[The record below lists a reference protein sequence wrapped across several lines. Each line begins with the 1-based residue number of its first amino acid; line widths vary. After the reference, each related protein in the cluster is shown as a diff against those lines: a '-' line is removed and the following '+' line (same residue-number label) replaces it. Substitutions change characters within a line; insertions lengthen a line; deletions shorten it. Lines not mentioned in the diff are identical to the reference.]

1 MGSFGTENFRSLIFF
16 IFWLFTEF
24 SRLRDRGVVRHLA
37 SERHARRSICR
48 SSATRLL
55 QQARRTASHAG
66 RPCAGF
72 GNLVEAPALRIVDL
86 ARPLGY
92 HDGFRRLA
100 SVRLIG
106 PQGSGEARLAVQHFT
121 QRVGTSTTHHVVL
134 PNPRRRLQGRAL
146 TRLTMSRRFGRTK
159 REEVDAMQVKETV
172 AYVLNH
178 EFQISVPASDLDA
191 KADARLVDLKDKV
204 RLNGFRPGKVP
215 VSHLKKVY
223 GRSVMA
229 ETVEQTIRDTN
240 SQIFSERG
248 FRLATEPKV
257 TMPTEEKAVE
267 DILTGKSDLTYTVAI
282 EVVPAIQLADFKSF
296 SVEKPVADV
305 TDADVD
311 EAIKR
316 IADQN
321 RGYTAKAEGAK
332 AETGDRVTIS
342 FKGTIDGT
350 PFDGGTGENI
360 QVVIGAGQ
368 FIPGFEEQLVGIAAG
383 ETRNLKVSF
392 PKNYMSEKLA
402 GQPAEFETT
411 ATAIEAPQGVEIND
425 EFAKTLG
432 LESLDKL
439 KQAARERLT
448 AEYAGATRQRVKR
461 TLLDRLDEAHQFEAP
476 PTLIDEEFNLM
487 WNSIKAE
494 MESGGKTF
502 ADENTTEEASQEE
515 YRKIADRRVRLGLV
529 LSEIGEKNKIT
540 VTDDEVSRAVI
551 ERARQMP
558 GREKEV
564 WDYYRSNANALAQL
578 RAPIYEDKVV
588 DFILELANVTEKK
601 VTREDLFKDD
611 EAEKS
616 AA

>member
-1 MGSFGTENFRSLIFF
+1 MQITETLAEG
-16 IFWLFTEF
+16 LKHEF
-24 SRLRDRGVVRHLA
+24 S
-37 SERHARRSICR
+37 
-48 SSATRLL
+48 
-55 QQARRTASHAG
+55 
-66 RPCAGF
+66 
-72 GNLVEAPALRIVDL
+72 
-86 ARPLGY
+86 
-92 HDGFRRLA
+92 
-100 SVRLIG
+100 
-106 PQGSGEARLAVQHFT
+106 
-121 QRVGTSTTHHVVL
+121 
-134 PNPRRRLQGRAL
+134 
-146 TRLTMSRRFGRTK
+146 
-159 REEVDAMQVKETV
+159 
-172 AYVLNH
+172 
-178 EFQISVPASDLDA
+178 ISVPASDLDA
-191 KADARLVDLKDKV
+191 KAGARLVDLKDKV

-240 SQIFSERG
+240 TQIFTERG
-248 FRLATEPKV
+248 FRLAAEPKV
-257 TMPTEEKAVE
+257 TMPTEEKEVE
-267 DILTGKSDLTYTVAI
+267 DILTGKSDLNYTVSI

-296 SVEKPVADV
+296 TVEKPVVEV
-305 TDADVD
+305 TDADID

-321 RGYTAKAEGAK
+321 RPYAAKGEGAK

-342 FKGTIDGT
+342 FKGTINGT

-360 QVVIGAGQ
+360 QVVIGAAQ
-368 FIPGFEEQLVGIAAG
+368 FIPGFEEQLLGMASG
-383 ETRNLKVSF
+383 ETRTLKVSF
-392 PKNYMSEKLA
+392 PKNYASEALA

-411 ATAIEAPQGVEIND
+411 VTLIELPQDAVIDD

-439 KQAARERLT
+439 KEAARERLT
-448 AEYAGATRQRVKR
+448 AEFAGATRQKVKR
-461 TLLDRLDEAHQFEAP
+461 LLLDRLDEAHRFEAP
-476 PTLIDEEFNLM
+476 PSLVEEEFKLM

-502 ADENTTEEASQEE
+502 ADEDTTEAAAEEE

-540 VTDDEVSRAVI
+540 FTDDEVSRAVI

-564 WDYYRSNANALAQL
+564 WDYHRNNANALAQL

-588 DFILELANVTEKK
+588 DFILELATVTEKK
-601 VTREDLFKDD
+601 VTREDLFRED
-611 EAEKS
+611 EEAKT

>member
-1 MGSFGTENFRSLIFF
+1 LGPPHHRRKAESC
-16 IFWLFTEF
+16 
-24 SRLRDRGVVRHLA
+24 A
-37 SERHARRSICR
+37 S
-48 SSATRLL
+48 
-55 QQARRTASHAG
+55 
-66 RPCAGF
+66 
-72 GNLVEAPALRIVDL
+72 
-86 ARPLGY
+86 
-92 HDGFRRLA
+92 
-100 SVRLIG
+100 
-106 PQGSGEARLAVQHFT
+106 
-121 QRVGTSTTHHVVL
+121 
-134 PNPRRRLQGRAL
+134 
-146 TRLTMSRRFGRTK
+146 TRLTVFAPFRPDESGK
-159 REEVDAMQVKETV
+159 KIDAMQVTETL
-172 AYVLNH
+172 AEGLKH

-191 KADARLVDLKDKV
+191 KAGVRLVELKDKV

-229 ETVEQTIRDTN
+229 ETIDQTIRDTN
-240 SQIFSERG
+240 SQIFTERG
-248 FRLATEPKV
+248 FRLATEPKI
-257 TMPTEEKAVE
+257 TMPTEQKAVD

-296 SVEKPVADV
+296 AVEKPVAEV
-305 TDADVD
+305 TDSDVD
-311 EAIKR
+311 DAIKR

-321 RGYTAKAEGAK
+321 RTYAAKGEGAK
-332 AETGDRVTIS
+332 AETGDQVTIS
-342 FKGTIDGT
+342 FKGTINGE
-350 PFDGGTGENI
+350 PFEGGTGENI
-360 QVVIGAGQ
+360 EVVIGAGQ
-368 FIPGFEEQLVGIAAG
+368 FIPGFEEQLLGIAVG

-392 PKNYMSEKLA
+392 PKNYASEKLA

-411 ATAIEAPQGVEIND
+411 ATLISAPQDATIDD
-425 EFAKTLG
+425 EFAKALG

-448 AEYAGATRQRVKR
+448 AEFAGTTRQRVKR
-461 TLLDRLDEAHQFEAP
+461 ILLDRLDETHRFEAP
-476 PTLIDEEFNLM
+476 PSLIEEEFNLM

-494 MESGGKTF
+494 MESRGKTF
-502 ADENTTEEASQEE
+502 ADEDTTEEAAREE
-515 YRKIADRRVRLGLV
+515 YHKIADRRVRLGLV

-564 WDYYRSNANALAQL
+564 WDYYRNNANALAQL

-601 VTREDLFKDD
+601 VTREELYKDD
-611 EAEKS
+611 DAEEKT

>member
-1 MGSFGTENFRSLIFF
+1 
-16 IFWLFTEF
+16 
-24 SRLRDRGVVRHLA
+24 
-37 SERHARRSICR
+37 
-48 SSATRLL
+48 
-55 QQARRTASHAG
+55 
-66 RPCAGF
+66 
-72 GNLVEAPALRIVDL
+72 
-86 ARPLGY
+86 
-92 HDGFRRLA
+92 
-100 SVRLIG
+100 
-106 PQGSGEARLAVQHFT
+106 
-121 QRVGTSTTHHVVL
+121 
-134 PNPRRRLQGRAL
+134 
-146 TRLTMSRRFGRTK
+146 
-159 REEVDAMQVKETV
+159 MQVTETL
-172 AYVLNH
+172 AEGLKH
-178 EFQISVPASDLDA
+178 EFQISVPARDLDA
-191 KADARLVDLKDKV
+191 KADAKLVDLKDKV

-229 ETVEQTIRDTN
+229 ETIDQTIRDTN
-240 SQIFSERG
+240 SQIFTERG

-257 TMPTEEKAVE
+257 TMPTEAKDVE
-267 DILTGKSDLTYTVAI
+267 DILTGKSDLTYTVSI
-282 EVVPAIQLADFKSF
+282 EVVPPIQLADFKSF
-296 SVEKPVADV
+296 TVEKPVAEV

-321 RGYTAKAEGAK
+321 RSFAAKADGAK

-342 FKGTIDGT
+342 FKGSIDGT
-350 PFDGGTGENI
+350 PFEGGIGENI
-360 QVVIGAGQ
+360 PVIIGSNS
-368 FIPGFEEQLVGIAAG
+368 FIPGFEEKLLGMAAG
-383 ETRNLKVSF
+383 ENRTLKVSF
-392 PKNYMSEKLA
+392 PKNYASEKLA

-411 ATAIEAPQGVEIND
+411 ATLVEAPVDTEIND

-432 LESLDKL
+432 MESLDKL
-439 KQAARERLT
+439 KEAARERLA

-461 TLLDRLDEAHQFEAP
+461 ALLDRLDEAHPFEAP
-476 PTLIDEEFNLM
+476 PSLVAEEFNLM

-494 MESGGKTF
+494 MESSGKSF
-502 ADENTTEEASQEE
+502 ADEETTEEAAKEE
-515 YRKIADRRVRLGLV
+515 YQKIADRRVRLGLV

-564 WDYYRSNANALAQL
+564 WDYYRNNANALAQL

-588 DFILELANVTEKK
+588 DFILELASVTEKK
-601 VTREDLFKDD
+601 VTREDLYKDD